1 MKSNFFVCF
10 VQYTSIF
17 TRNVRSVSSP
27 IGWHCATQKC
37 MGLTLYVGTNKVNQG
52 FYVSFFLTFSAG
64 EALKFD
70 DSPTTYAAKKENVDQ
85 VLQFMASQRIKMRQI
100 SSKGKQK
107 SDKKFEVFCILALN
121 LWIIWSACWL
131 N

>member
-1 MKSNFFVCF
+1 
-10 VQYTSIF
+10 
-17 TRNVRSVSSP
+17 
-27 IGWHCATQKC
+27 

-107 SDKKFEVFCILALN
+107 SDKQFEVLHSGTKSMNHLVSMLAELN
-121 LWIIWSACWL
+121 YYINSIS

>member
-1 MKSNFFVCF
+1 
-10 VQYTSIF
+10 
-17 TRNVRSVSSP
+17 
-27 IGWHCATQKC
+27 

-100 SSKGKQK
+100 SSKGNQK
-107 SDKKFEVFCILALN
+107 SDKQFEVFAFWHYKSMNHLVSMLAELN
-121 LWIIWSACWL
+121 FYINLISK
-131 N
+131 

>member
-1 MKSNFFVCF
+1 
-10 VQYTSIF
+10 
-17 TRNVRSVSSP
+17 
-27 IGWHCATQKC
+27 

-100 SSKGKQK
+100 SSKGNHHHRLHSGTK
-107 SDKKFEVFCILALN
+107 SMNHLVSMLAELN
-121 LWIIWSACWL
+121 YYVNSISK
-131 N
+131 

>member
-1 MKSNFFVCF
+1 MLG
-10 VQYTSIF
+10 
-17 TRNVRSVSSP
+17 P
-27 IGWHCATQKC
+27 IK
-37 MGLTLYVGTNKVNQG
+37 LIKVI
-52 FYVSFFLTFSAG
+52 YVSFFLTFSAG

-107 SDKKFEVFCILALN
+107 SDKQFEVFCFLALN
-121 LWIIWSACWL
+121 L
-131 N
+131 